1 MKQPLN
7 WGVLYDSKYKLKC
20 CFFSRFFF
28 FKLFTARTIE
38 PLVVVERREG
48 GGGVKG
54 ESFGY
59 TPNLNPY
66 LRKRAGVYGQRKPYV

>member
-1 MKQPLN
+1 MLFLFQ
-7 WGVLYDSKYKLKC
+7 
-20 CFFSRFFF
+20 FFF
-28 FKLFTARTIE
+28 FQAVYCAHNRAVGGSGKE
-38 PLVVVERREG
+38 GG